1 MMNTKLAITALAVA
15 GLVGSTF
22 AAGAMS
28 NKHPKHSSMT
38 HKQMTH
44 KQSSMTTGANMKSS
58 ARGGAANPSG
68 QGNVGPG
75 TNNNNGPAPGG
86 R

>member
-1 MMNTKLAITALAVA
+1 MRKTTLVICALAVA

-22 AAGAMS
+22 AADAKS
-28 NKHPKHSSMT
+28 QKH
-38 HKQMTH
+38 H
-44 KQSSMTTGANMKSS
+44 KQSSTMSSTTTGANMKSRMPGAGSGS
-58 ARGGAANPSG
+58 ATPSS

-75 TNNNNGPAPGG
+75 TNNNQGPAPGG

>member
-1 MMNTKLAITALAVA
+1 MRKTTLAVCALAVA

-22 AAGAMS
+22 TADAKS
-28 NKHPKHSSMT
+28 Q
-38 HKQMTH
+38 KQH
-44 KQSSMTTGANMKSS
+44 KQSSMSTTTGANMKSS
-58 ARGGAANPSG
+58 KPGASHGSATPSS

-75 TNNNNGPAPGG
+75 TNNNSGPAPGG

>member
-1 MMNTKLAITALAVA
+1 MRKTTLAVCALAVA

-22 AAGAMS
+22 AADAKS
-28 NKHPKHSSMT
+28 Q
-38 HKQMTH
+38 KQH
-44 KQSSMTTGANMKSS
+44 KQSSTSTTTGANMKSS
-58 ARGGAANPSG
+58 KPGASHGSATPSS

-75 TNNNNGPAPGG
+75 TNNNSGPAPGG